1 VPADGLRR
9 SGARLAFGMSSPAR
23 KLAAEPARPRRLV
36 LFDIDGTI
44 LWTDGAGRRA
54 VFQALE
60 EYFGKSG
67 PGEHRFD
74 GKTDPQIV
82 RELMRHAGVSDAD
95 IDARLDEVLDRYV
108 ALLRDEL
115 ASADHRQHIFPGV
128 CELLD
133 KLEARGDVVL
143 GLLTGNIHHGARAKL
158 AAVGIDP
165 DRFVVGAF
173 GSDHHERPELPE
185 IARRRAERALGHPV
199 SGTDLVVI
207 GDTPADVACG
217 VSIGARAIG
226 VATGRYSVE
235 ELRAC
240 DAAAVFPDLTDT
252 DAVVRAILAD

>member
-1 VPADGLRR
+1 
-9 SGARLAFGMSSPAR
+9 MSSPAR
-23 KLAAEPARPRRLV
+23 NDDTEPARARRVV

-44 LWTDGAGRRA
+44 LWSDGAGRRA
-54 VFQALE
+54 VFQSLE
-60 EYFGKSG
+60 EHFGKTG

-82 RELMRHAGVSDAD
+82 RELMRHAGVPDD
-95 IDARLDEVLDRYV
+95 HIDERIDEVLDRYL
-108 ALLRDEL
+108 ALLREEL
-115 ASADHRQHIFPGV
+115 AAAEHGRHVFPGV
-128 CELLD
+128 RELLD
-133 KLEARGDVVL
+133 ALEARDDVVV
-143 GLLTGNIHHGARAKL
+143 GLLTGNIHLGAHAKL

-173 GSDHHERPELPE
+173 GSDHHDRPELPE

-199 SGTDLVVI
+199 SGRDVVVI

-235 ELRAC
+235 ELRLC
-240 DAAAVFPDLTDT
+240 GAAAVFADLTDT
-252 DAVVRAILAD
+252 AAVVRAILAD

>member
-1 VPADGLRR
+1 
-9 SGARLAFGMSSPAR
+9 MSSPVR
-23 KLAAEPARPRRLV
+23 KIASQPTRARRLA

-44 LWTDGAGRRA
+44 LWSDGAGRRA

-60 EYFGKSG
+60 EHFGKSG

-82 RELMRHAGVSDAD
+82 RELMRHAGVSDVD
-95 IDARLDEVLDRYV
+95 IDARLDEVLDRYL

-115 ASADHRQHIFPGV
+115 ASVEHAQHVFPGV
-128 CELLD
+128 RELLD
-133 KLEARGDVVL
+133 TLEARDDVVL
-143 GLLTGNIHHGARAKL
+143 GLLTGNILHGAHAKL
-158 AAVGIDP
+158 SAVGIDP
-165 DRFVVGAF
+165 ARFLVGAF

-185 IARRRAERALGHPV
+185 IARQRAEGMLGHAV
-199 SGTDLVVI
+199 SGRDLVVI

-226 VATGRYSVE
+226 VATGRYSVD

-240 DAAAVFPDLTDT
+240 GAAAVFADLTDT
-252 DAVVRAILAD
+252 AAVVDAILAD

>member
-1 VPADGLRR
+1 
-9 SGARLAFGMSSPAR
+9 MSSPVRRSA
-23 KLAAEPARPRRLV
+23 PAPERARRLV

-60 EYFGKSG
+60 EHFGKSG

-95 IDARLDEVLDRYV
+95 IDARLDEVLDRYLS
-108 ALLRDEL
+108 LLRDEL
-115 ASADHRQHIFPGV
+115 ASVDHGEHIFPGV
-128 CELLD
+128 RELLD
-133 KLEARGDVVL
+133 TLEARGDVVL

-173 GSDHHERPELPE
+173 GSDHHDRPELPE

-199 SGTDLVVI
+199 AGNELVVI

-226 VATGRYSVE
+226 VATGRYSVD

-240 DAAAVFPDLTDT
+240 GAAAVFADLSDT
-252 DAVVRAILAD
+252 AAVVRAILAD

>member
-1 VPADGLRR
+1 
-9 SGARLAFGMSSPAR
+9 MSSPAR
-23 KLAAEPARPRRLV
+23 NPAPDPVRARRLV

-60 EYFGKSG
+60 EHFGKSG

-95 IDARLDEVLDRYV
+95 IDARLDEVLDRYLD
-108 ALLRDEL
+108 LLRDEL
-115 ASADHRQHIFPGV
+115 ASVDHGQHIFPGV
-128 CELLD
+128 RELLD
-133 KLEARGDVVL
+133 TLEARGDVVL

-173 GSDHHERPELPE
+173 GSDHHDPPAPPE
-185 IARRRAERALGHPV
+185 IARRRPAPALGHPV
-199 SGTDLVVI
+199 AGHELVVI

-226 VATGRYSVE
+226 VATGRYSVD
-235 ELRAC
+235 ELRTC
-240 DAAAVFPDLTDT
+240 GAAAVFPDLTDT
-252 DAVVRAILAD
+252 AAVVRAILAD

>member
-1 VPADGLRR
+1 
-9 SGARLAFGMSSPAR
+9 MSSPVR
-23 KLAAEPARPRRLV
+23 KIASEPTRVRRLV

-60 EYFGKSG
+60 EHFGKSG

-82 RELMRHAGVSDAD
+82 RELMRHAGVPDTD
-95 IDARLDEVLDRYV
+95 IDARLDEVLDRYL

-115 ASADHRQHIFPGV
+115 SSVEHGQHVFPGV
-128 CELLD
+128 RELLD
-133 KLEARGDVVL
+133 TLEARDDVVL
-143 GLLTGNIHHGARAKL
+143 GLLTGNIRHGAHAKL
-158 AAVGIDP
+158 SAVGIDP
-165 DRFVVGAF
+165 ARFLIGAF

-185 IARRRAERALGHPV
+185 IARLRAEEILGHAV
-199 SGTDLVVI
+199 SGRDLVVI
-207 GDTPADVACG
+207 GDTPADVECG

-235 ELRAC
+235 ELRARG
-240 DAAAVFPDLTDT
+240 AAAVFADLTDT
-252 DAVVRAILAD
+252 AAVVNAILAG